1 MIVSI
6 MYNCFQY
13 VLVMEENDGKIQLLQ
28 IQTHNLVLLNV
39 FFIIFIFIIK
49 LFYYIFSLLFFF
61 LNSNIM
67 IIETIF
73 SNFLNII
80 VIKIF

>member
-61 LNSNIM
+61 
-67 IIETIF
+67 
-73 SNFLNII
+73 
-80 VIKIF
+80 